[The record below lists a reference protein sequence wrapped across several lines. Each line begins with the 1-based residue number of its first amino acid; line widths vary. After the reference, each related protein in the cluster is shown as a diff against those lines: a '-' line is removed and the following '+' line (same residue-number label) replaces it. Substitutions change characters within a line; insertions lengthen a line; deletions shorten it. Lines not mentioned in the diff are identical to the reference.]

1 MFVKSPGGL
10 ARKGPGPMSVF
21 QSVVTP
27 RMAEA
32 CPPEVEEQGEVE
44 GGGDGGAAAS
54 GELLVS
60 WGGWVVDWSAHSSP
74 HQVKVEV
81 SVDGLPED
89 QEALQVGGIFCLIS
103 FGDLLFFW

>member
-1 MFVKSPGGL
+1 
-10 ARKGPGPMSVF
+10 
-21 QSVVTP
+21 
-27 RMAEA
+27 MAEA

-44 GGGDGGAAAS
+44 GGGDGSAAS

-60 WGGWVVDWSAHSSP
+60 WMVWAVDWSAHSSP
-74 HQVKVEV
+74 HQGKVEV

-103 FGDLLFFW
+103 FGDLLFFC